1 MLLVCHVEGFVD
13 PVVEEG
19 VFLDAF
25 FQRETVQQVG
35 VEQQRPSRQ
44 HNLLAVV
51 LLAAYL
57 PGSHADDR
65 TLLVIILA
73 AAVCQEEDAVNAVIV
88 EAVAH
93 GRHLGIVDDTDQ
105 GVLLGAPDIAGI
117 VIDIPYFQYCA
128 HAVCG
133 QVFRTKINDFSKNGT
148 VCQFT
153 VTAFTR
159 IPP

>member
-1 MLLVCHVEGFVD
+1 MRFSSGKPC
-13 PVVEEG
+13 
-19 VFLDAF
+19 
-25 FQRETVQQVG
+25 
-35 VEQQRPSRQ
+35 SRSGW
-44 HNLLAVV
+44 NLLAVV

-73 AAVCQEEDAVNAVIV
+73 AAVCQVNLRLVVEEDAVNAVIV
-88 EAVAH
+88 EAVAN